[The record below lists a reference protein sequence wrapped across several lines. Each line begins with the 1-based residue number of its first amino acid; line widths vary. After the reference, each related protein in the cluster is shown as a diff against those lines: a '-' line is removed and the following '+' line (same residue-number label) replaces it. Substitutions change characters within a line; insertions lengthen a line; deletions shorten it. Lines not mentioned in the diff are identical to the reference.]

1 MLHGG
6 KSHTT
11 TNVVFFGK
19 RQCKPISTLLMIRG
33 DVFFKFT
40 DIYGYI
46 YTLLCNFL
54 GKPCHERRELHTILL
69 VLVDCILYIY
79 TKFVYHDIP
88 FCLNINNIC
97 WPPVNVHSTQEGKAV
112 FGACP
117 AVSLSAVPGTFQ
129 AQSLRVT

>member
-1 MLHGG
+1 MVVNLTPQQMLFF
-6 KSHTT
+6 
-11 TNVVFFGK
+11 FFGK

-79 TKFVYHDIP
+79 TQNLYTMIS
-88 FCLNINNIC
+88 
-97 WPPVNVHSTQEGKAV
+97 HS
-112 FGACP
+112 
-117 AVSLSAVPGTFQ
+117 VSISTTSVGRLSTYTLPKRAR
-129 AQSLRVT
+129 QSLVHVPLSRCLPFPAPFRHNL